1 MHAKRM
7 DFGKNRIYCLV
18 ISLHTEVV
26 EREHTMMMSRHS
38 IWRCMAE
45 VLRLELAQNL
55 NLFQCLNKGPTNTVC
70 WTISAQSNTQFLFFF
85 FKVSLTVGQ
94 TWVIVME
101 VLELILL
108 SGDLRF
114 LSHHGLLCPDFLPAW
129 EEKIR
134 ELFFFLSSSYLHLC
148 QKYNSVNICVII
160 CESMWN
166 CKYTFIPCL
175 FNAQQWL
182 LVFSFF

>member
-1 MHAKRM
+1 M
-7 DFGKNRIYCLV
+7 
-18 ISLHTEVV
+18 
-26 EREHTMMMSRHS
+26 
-38 IWRCMAE
+38 
-45 VLRLELAQNL
+45 
-55 NLFQCLNKGPTNTVC
+55 
-70 WTISAQSNTQFLFFF
+70 
-85 FKVSLTVGQ
+85 SLTVGQ

-182 LVFSFF
+182 LFFSFFFKCQSFTDRVIQATDFQPGKKYQRRCFFCSTILIEKMSEPEQIWPEKLIKNN

>member
-1 MHAKRM
+1 MHAERM
-7 DFGKNRIYCLV
+7 DFGKKIEWYCLV

-26 EREHTMMMSRHS
+26 EGEHKMMMSRHS

-70 WTISAQSNTQFLFFF
+70 CTISAQSNTQFHFLKFFF
-85 FKVSLTVGQ
+85 YKVSLTVGQ

-114 LSHHGLLCPDFLPAW
+114 LSHQGLLCPDFLP
-129 EEKIR
+129 EKGR
-134 ELFFFLSSSYLHLC
+134 LESYLFSSPPL
-148 QKYNSVNICVII
+148 ICIFVR
-160 CESMWN
+160 N
-166 CKYTFIPCL
+166 TT
-175 FNAQQWL
+175 QWTY
-182 LVFSFF
+182 V